1 LILKTI
7 LATVLAGI
15 FLVSVPLARAADEKA
30 PEGEKAAK
38 GKKDTKKDDKKKDEK
53 AGGGW

>member
-1 LILKTI
+1 MLKTI
-7 LATVLAGI
+7 LATVLAGV

-38 GKKDTKKDDKKKDEK
+38 GKKDDKKSDKKKDEK